1 MSIVR
6 FYKITCDTCGKI
18 EEKMGIIKTANRLY
32 KKTGGKV
39 IGNRHFCCLKCY
51 ESFIFQLK
59 PKNHKGGK

>member
-1 MSIVR
+1 
-6 FYKITCDTCGKI
+6 
-18 EEKMGIIKTANRLY
+18 MGIIKTANRLY

-51 ESFIFQLK
+51 ESFMFQLK